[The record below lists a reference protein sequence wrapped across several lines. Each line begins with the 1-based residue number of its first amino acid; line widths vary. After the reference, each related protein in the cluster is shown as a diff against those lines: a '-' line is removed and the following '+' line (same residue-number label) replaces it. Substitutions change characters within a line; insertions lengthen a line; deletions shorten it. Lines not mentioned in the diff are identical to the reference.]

1 MELLKNSSLGVPSWL
16 YDVWNWSWNVKNAL
30 EAKVKGLIRS
40 NISSSPLPSQSA
52 IKHVLKYHEQF
63 DKEIDQNINILK
75 ERYEVTKQVV
85 YDNKYAKYWQA
96 YDFNSGYFMSLKLNQ
111 VDPEKLRKHL
121 INNYSI
127 GIIALNS
134 TDIRI
139 AFSCVEKED
148 IPYVFES
155 IANAIDDI
163 K

>member
-1 MELLKNSSLGVPSWL
+1 M
-16 YDVWNWSWNVKNAL
+16 
-30 EAKVKGLIRS
+30 IRS

-52 IKHVLKYHEQF
+52 IKHVLKHHEQF
-63 DKEIDQNINILK
+63 DKEINQNINILK

-111 VDPEKLRKHL
+111 VDPEELRKHL

-139 AFSCVEKED
+139 AFSCVEKKIFLMSLSLLLMQLMILNSLSCEFSVNSQLFHH
-148 IPYVFES
+148 Y
-155 IANAIDDI
+155 
-163 K
+163 

>member
-1 MELLKNSSLGVPSWL
+1 
-16 YDVWNWSWNVKNAL
+16 
-30 EAKVKGLIRS
+30 
-40 NISSSPLPSQSA
+40 
-52 IKHVLKYHEQF
+52 
-63 DKEIDQNINILK
+63 
-75 ERYEVTKQVV
+75 
-85 YDNKYAKYWQA
+85 
-96 YDFNSGYFMSLKLNQ
+96 MSLKLNQ

-163 K
+163 KCLRGWDYECSLFTVPVLFLS

>member
-1 MELLKNSSLGVPSWL
+1 
-16 YDVWNWSWNVKNAL
+16 
-30 EAKVKGLIRS
+30 
-40 NISSSPLPSQSA
+40 
-52 IKHVLKYHEQF
+52 
-63 DKEIDQNINILK
+63 
-75 ERYEVTKQVV
+75 
-85 YDNKYAKYWQA
+85 
-96 YDFNSGYFMSLKLNQ
+96 MSLKLNQ

-155 IANAIDDI
+155 MLMQLMILN
-163 K
+163 KFKGLGL

>member
-1 MELLKNSSLGVPSWL
+1 MSN
-16 YDVWNWSWNVKNAL
+16 
-30 EAKVKGLIRS
+30 LIKKS
-40 NISSSPLPSQSA
+40 IKIS
-52 IKHVLKYHEQF
+52 IF
-63 DKEIDQNINILK
+63 LK

-148 IPYVFES
+148 ILMSLNLLLMQLMILNKFRGWDYECSLFTVPVLFLS
-155 IANAIDDI
+155 
-163 K
+163 